1 MEPDKKNAIRVSR
14 PDIERLKAVT
24 IVVNSPDSEALAQAH
39 LAEVRLSA
47 KQLEEDIKK
56 LKKPLDDAK
65 KEIDKAAESWKE
77 FLAERDQKVE
87 QAILQYR
94 NRARATVGTYNSAAI
109 QRYEGRVANNE
120 AKAIAAGKP
129 IPVTAPPA
137 LKAEPAKT
145 VAVDGAKNTETG
157 YWTWE
162 GIRGVGNL
170 DAAKKLSIVEAR
182 RLNLDLPEEWF
193 VLDTAKVTSCVKKND
208 RVPMC
213 VLKKY
218 EQKIKVTKAR

>member
-1 MEPDKKNAIRVSR
+1 MEPEKKNAILVSR
-14 PDIERLKAVT
+14 PDIERLKAIT
-24 IVVNSPDSEALAQAH
+24 IVVNSPESEALAQAH

-65 KEIDKAAESWKE
+65 KDIDKAAESWKE

-94 NRARATVGTYNSAAI
+94 NRTRAAVAAHNI
-109 QRYEGRVANNE
+109 QAVRRYEGRVANNE
-120 AKAIAAGKP
+120 AKAIAARKP
-129 IPVTAPPA
+129 IPVTSPPA
-137 LKAEPAKT
+137 IKVEPAKT
-145 VAVDGAKNTETG
+145 VVLDGAKNTETG

-162 GIRGVGNL
+162 GISGVGNV
-170 DAAKKLSIVEAR
+170 DAAKKLTIVEAR
-182 RLNLDLPEEWF
+182 RLHLDLPEEWF
-193 VLDTAKVTSCVKKND
+193 VLDTAKITSCVKKND
-208 RVPMC
+208 RVPIC
-213 VLKKY
+213 VIKKY